1 MPSPA
6 LKSLTIAT
14 AILAGPSSAFVAPNV
29 PSAPTTSLSAITV
42 SEVPAEGDRSIIDGP
57 DGAIVVT
64 KAAGSYYAVDAKCPH
79 LGLVSYFFSSKQYT
93 CVACKMST

>member
-6 LKSLTIAT
+6 VKSLTIAA

-29 PSAPTTSLSAITV
+29 PSTPTTSLSAITV

-79 LGLVSYFFSSKQYT
+79 LGLVSYFISSTQYP